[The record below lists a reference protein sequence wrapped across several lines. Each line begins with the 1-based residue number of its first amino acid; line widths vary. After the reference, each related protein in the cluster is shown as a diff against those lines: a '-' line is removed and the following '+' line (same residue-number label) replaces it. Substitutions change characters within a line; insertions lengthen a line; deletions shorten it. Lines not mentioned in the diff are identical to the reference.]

1 MHLCLKNRRKGT
13 KKQDGENQLFD
24 KCEGRV
30 NGHMMTNQKDKGA
43 TCQKTL
49 TNATLG
55 VGDKGI

>member
-1 MHLCLKNRRKGT
+1 MKNRRKGT
-13 KKQDGENQLFD
+13 EKQGVKIHLFD
-24 KCEGRV
+24 KREGRV